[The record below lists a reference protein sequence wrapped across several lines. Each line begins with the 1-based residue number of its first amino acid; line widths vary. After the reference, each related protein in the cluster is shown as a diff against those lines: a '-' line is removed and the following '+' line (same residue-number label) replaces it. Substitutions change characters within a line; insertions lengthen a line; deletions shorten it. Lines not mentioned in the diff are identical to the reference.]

1 VIFISIDDNE
11 LSQLKL
17 LCDEV
22 FGENNLVA
30 IVPAIMN
37 LKGNHDKYGFSDT
50 HEYFLVYTKIKEN
63 RIFGQFEV
71 DEVELNEEWNEDEY
85 GYWKKADTLRRTGQ
99 DAAREKRPK
108 GWFPIFITT
117 NNEIYVTENDEPL
130 NTDDFKLLPIN
141 DNGDE
146 LSWTWQKS
154 KIINVSMIF
163 SF

>member
-1 VIFISIDDNE
+1 MFLCVCFVIKKI
-11 LSQLKL
+11 KL
-17 LCDEV
+17 
-22 FGENNLVA
+22 N
-30 IVPAIMN
+30 
-37 LKGNHDKYGFSDT
+37 
-50 HEYFLVYTKIKEN
+50 TKIKEN

-130 NTDDFKLLPIN
+130 NTDDFKLLPCSEEIIN
-141 DNGDE
+141 EANLLMLEMIKAYDKSKNDE
-146 LSWTWQKS
+146 LLVTAK
-154 KIINVSMIF
+154 K
-163 SF
+163 